1 MSACRKRVHCI
12 LDDPKALA
20 FAAGA
25 ALLQQQA
32 QPPWLAWLMLLPL
45 CVGLAVRV
53 RPSGVPGGND
63 AAQQSKLRAARGKQ
77 RRLDVAHRRY
87 RALRQPIA
95 PRWAV
100 VPVGSPNR
108 FGHPNREFLERHRA
122 AQAEVLRTDLEGAS
136 RRRASKCRRS
146 GVAAR
151 GIGYNA
157 CADPPRP

>member
-1 MSACRKRVHCI
+1 FPYTTLFRSRAHGVAIGQVFAEILARHWMSACRKRVHCI
-12 LDDPKALA
+12 LDDPTSLA

-77 RRLDVAHRRY
+77 RRL
-87 RALRQPIA
+87 
-95 PRWAV
+95 
-100 VPVGSPNR
+100 
-108 FGHPNREFLERHRA
+108 
-122 AQAEVLRTDLEGAS
+122 
-136 RRRASKCRRS
+136 
-146 GVAAR
+146 
-151 GIGYNA
+151 
-157 CADPPRP
+157 